1 MPSRAHSLAATSV
14 LVAATA
20 LSTSCG
26 DQPEV
31 QCTASRSTFAARY
44 TKVSGT
50 GPCAELVGDL
60 LGVQAYVV
68 DPRNKGDGLN
78 QVAIKAQSTGND
90 ETLGRNAVPQVLDP
104 NPDHRTFAIGKFN
117 AIHPDASG
125 ICTVPEM
132 SPAELDCGPVP
143 TNRAPDPAIQVKHT
157 WKNVRFLVTPALT
170 GVAFEADLTYE
181 QDGCVAEYK
190 VTAISPA
197 AWCDNGQLQPDQ
209 ALCAPERDPANPR
222 FGGSGISPEFA
233 TECMKDPSRDPQWLV
248 CMPSGPFP
256 SFK

>member
-1 MPSRAHSLAATSV
+1 MPSRAHSLAAAV

-44 TKVSGT
+44 TRVSGT

-60 LGVQAYVV
+60 LGVQSYVV

-78 QVAIKAQSTGND
+78 QVAIKAQATGND

-117 AIHPDASG
+117 SIHPDASG

-132 SPAELDCGPVP
+132 EPAELERGPVP
-143 TNRAPDPAIQVKHT
+143 TNRAPDPAIHVKHT

-197 AWCDNGQLQPDQ
+197 AWCDRGKLEPDQ
-209 ALCAPERDPANPR
+209 ALCASERDPDDPR

-233 TECMKDPSRDPQWLV
+233 TECMKDPARDPQWLV
-248 CMPSGPFP
+248 CMPARDFP